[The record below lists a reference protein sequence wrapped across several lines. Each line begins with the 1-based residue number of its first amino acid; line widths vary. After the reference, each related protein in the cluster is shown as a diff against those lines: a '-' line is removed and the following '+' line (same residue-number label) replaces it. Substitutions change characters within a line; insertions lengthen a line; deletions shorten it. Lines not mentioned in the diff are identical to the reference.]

1 MNNQEKQQSEQKRW
15 SELLVDKTFRNK
27 SSRQLFDGR
36 NPFESDYGRLI
47 SSSPIRR
54 L

>member
-27 SSRQLFDGR
+27 FMIIHSQNKILAYEKLNELVLFYT
-36 NPFESDYGRLI
+36 E
-47 SSSPIRR
+47 
-54 L
+54 